1 MKVKK
6 GFNHMKDNGFAVSD
20 ILHTLAGPSLDSL
33 DLVKLVQC
41 APPLLIKRNEKKST
55 HVKKCVKIFLEQTCS
70 VPGNKW
76 LLPKMVPN

>member
-6 GFNHMKDNGFAVSD
+6 GFNHMKENGFAVSD

-41 APPLLIKRNEKKST
+41 AIIVHAPPASHQKK
-55 HVKKCVKIFLEQTCS
+55 
-70 VPGNKW
+70 
-76 LLPKMVPN
+76 